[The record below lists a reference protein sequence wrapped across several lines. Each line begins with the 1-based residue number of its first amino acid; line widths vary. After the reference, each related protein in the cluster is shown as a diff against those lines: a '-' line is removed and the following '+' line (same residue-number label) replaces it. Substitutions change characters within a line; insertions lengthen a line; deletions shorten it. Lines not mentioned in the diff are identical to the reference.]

1 MDDQLVRECINL
13 MQEEPVP
20 NSVSGNSNFVITEFL
35 RTILTQ
41 HNNDTNDTNNPNEN
55 NTTNINIENIINK
68 NDRKINYEFEIN
80 EKYISL
86 SDRLE
91 SYKYWP
97 KYFHI
102 SAIDMAKAGFYYLGV
117 GDYVKC
123 VCCGIVLNDWMEN
136 DSPENE
142 HIINSDSCSY
152 VKLFLE
158 DIKEELL
165 SDCSLRDENEGL
177 FTSKKDKKKKKR
189 HF

>member
-1 MDDQLVRECINL
+1 MDDQLVRDCINL

-20 NSVSGNSNFVITEFL
+20 NPSNSNFVITEFL
-35 RTILTQ
+35 RTILTH
-41 HNNDTNDTNNPNEN
+41 HNNDTNYTNDTNNPNEN
-55 NTTNINIENIINK
+55 TTTNINIENIINK

-123 VCCGIVLNDWMEN
+123 VCCGIVLNNWMEN

-158 DIKEELL
+158 DIKEEIL
-165 SDCSLRDENEGL
+165 SERDDEEL
-177 FTSKKDKKKKKR
+177 YTTYKKDKKKKKR